1 DSGGAPPSPPP
12 PPPPPPPAG
21 PAGHRGSVGPA
32 GPAAPA
38 ASADPGA
45 PRARASRRVLAVI
58 PARGGSK
65 GVPGKNTAPVGGTPL
80 VARAVRACR
89 DAPTVTD
96 VVVSTDSGSVAAAA
110 RAAGAH
116 VISRP
121 AALSGDTASSEA
133 AVLHA
138 LDAFEELH
146 SLTVDVVLLV
156 QCTSPF
162 LTAGDVESVAA
173 AVASGTAD
181 SALTAA
187 PFHGFLWR
195 RAADG
200 TGGGVNHEASYRPRR
215 QDRPEELLETG
226 AAYAMTTAGFRA
238 ARHRFFGRTLPVPA
252 DPARVLEIDDPHDLA
267 RARLL
272 APLFDTPQGTPPDTP
287 RTERRTPP
295 AMTVATTEPRL
306 RTFGPRVAGPGR
318 PVYVVGEIGIN
329 HNGDLGTAFAL
340 IDAAVEAGCDAV
352 KFQKRTPEIC
362 TPRDQWDVER
372 DTPWGRMTY
381 IDYRHRVEFG
391 EADYLAIDEHCAKRG
406 IAWFASPWDT
416 EAVAF
421 LEKFDPPAHKVASA
435 CLTDDELLRTLRATG
450 RTVVLSTGMST
461 PRQIRH
467 AVEVLGSDSI
477 LLCHA
482 TSTYPAKAEELNL
495 RVINTLQ
502 EEYPNVPI
510 GYSGHET
517 GLQTTLA
524 AVALGAT
531 FVERHITLDRAMWGS
546 DQAASVEPGGLA
558 RLVRD
563 IRTIETALG
572 DGVKRVYPSELG
584 PMRKLRR
591 IQGTLPAPAAI

>member
-1 DSGGAPPSPPP
+1 M
-12 PPPPPPPAG
+12 
-21 PAGHRGSVGPA
+21 
-32 GPAAPA
+32 
-38 ASADPGA
+38 
-45 PRARASRRVLAVI
+45 RVLAVV

-65 GVPGKNTAPVGGTPL
+65 GVPGKNLAEVAGTPL
-80 VARAVRACR
+80 VARAVLACR
-89 DAPTVTD
+89 AAPTVTD
-96 VVVSTDSGSVAAAA
+96 VVVSTDSEAIAAAA
-110 RAAGAH
+110 RAAGAD
-116 VISRP
+116 VIARP
-121 AALSGDTASSEA
+121 TAISGDTASSEA

-138 LDAFEELH
+138 LAAFEELH

-162 LTAGDVESVAA
+162 LAASDVESVAV
-173 AVASGTAD
+173 AVASGAAD
-181 SALTAA
+181 SALTVA

-195 RAADG
+195 DADDG
-200 TGGGVNHEASYRPRR
+200 TGTGVNHDAAHRPRR
-215 QDRPEELLETG
+215 QDRPQDLLETG
-226 AAYAMTTAGFRA
+226 AAYAMDAAGFRTV
-238 ARHRFFGRTLPVPA
+238 RHRFFGRALPVA
-252 DPARVLEIDDPHDLA
+252 TDPARVLEIDDPHDLA

-272 APLFDTPQGTPPDTP
+272 APLLDPRPGAHPAQPAPDPCAPASSHPDPQPVP
-287 RTERRTPP
+287 RTSPHRRTPP
-295 AMTVATTEPRL
+295 AMTSTPDPRM
-306 RTFGPRVAGPGR
+306 RTFGARTAGPGR

-329 HNGDLGTAFAL
+329 HNGDLGSAFAL
-340 IDAAVEAGCDAV
+340 IDAAAEAGCDAV

-362 TPRDQWDVER
+362 TPRDQWDIER

-381 IDYRHRVEFG
+381 IDYRHKVEFG
-391 EADYLAIDEHCAKRG
+391 EDEYRAIDDHCAKRG
-406 IAWFASPWDT
+406 IDWFASPWDT

-421 LEKFDPPAHKVASA
+421 LEKFDVPAHKVASA
-435 CLTDDELLRTLRATG
+435 SLTDDELLRALRATG

-461 PRQIRH
+461 PQQIRH
-467 AVEVLGSDSI
+467 AVEVLGSANI

-495 RVINTLQ
+495 RVINTLR

-546 DQAASVEPGGLA
+546 DQAASVEPGGLT

-572 DGVKRVYPSELG
+572 DGIKRVYESELG
-584 PMRKLRR
+584 PMKKLRR
-591 IQGTLPAPAAI
+591 VQGRLAAV